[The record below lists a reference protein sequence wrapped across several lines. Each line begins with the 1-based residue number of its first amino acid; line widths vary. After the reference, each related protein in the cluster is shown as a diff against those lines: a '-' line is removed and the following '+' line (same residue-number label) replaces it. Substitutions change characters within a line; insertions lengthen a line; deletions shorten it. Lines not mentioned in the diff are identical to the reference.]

1 MASPNPIFGDLIKA
15 LLLQNLRTC
24 TECRRPNVAGN
35 TDAGDWVVKTFL
47 AIPIGAKCPDCQ
59 SLAERAECAI
69 RQASGINYKIEGF
82 QLVEDPTPKDGSR
95 RRRFSYESELTR
107 WSWDHW

>member
-35 TDAGDWVVKTFL
+35 TDAG
-47 AIPIGAKCPDCQ
+47 
-59 SLAERAECAI
+59 ERAECAI

-82 QLVEDPTPKDGSR
+82 QLVEDPTPKDGDDEDGSHTKA
-95 RRRFSYESELTR
+95 S
-107 WSWDHW
+107 